1 MNIQSSKSTQ
11 DANNETAYLMLKI
24 AMERFQCSHFD
35 LEKEQQ
41 VEVLS
46 QAHKMQHL
54 NHAILSSDQAEAV
67 VVSEVEVESTLKEIM
82 QRYENIQDFEQAIKG
97 YGLSVMDYRILL
109 ANELRVNAVLEKVS
123 EAAEVTSDEIA
134 NYYNNHQKNF
144 FQPEM
149 RKVRHILITVNEKLE
164 GNSYLDAQLR
174 LSLIAYEIGNSQAK
188 LEQFALEKSE
198 CPSALHGGL
207 IGTVP
212 RGKLFSALDNKL
224 FTMSENSLS
233 EPVETDMGFHLV
245 WCEEIFP
252 EKLIPLHEV
261 EHEVRVHL
269 EDKKRSTSQ
278 QQWIAQEIQKH
289 KVSRAANH

>member
-82 QRYENIQDFEQAIKG
+82 QRYENIQDFELAIKG
-97 YGLSVMDYRILL
+97 YGLSVMDYRSLL

-212 RGKLFSALDNKL
+212 RGKLFPALDNVL
-224 FTMSENSLS
+224 FSMSKNSLS

-278 QQWIAQEIQKH
+278 QQWIAQEIQKN
-289 KVSRAANH
+289 KVSRVANH